1 MNRTLLIIIL
11 IISVV
16 AFLGSIYVCI
26 VQLTGQNIMIAALL
40 LLVSVYEAWQIRKT
54 SKNK

>member
-26 VQLTGQNIMIAALL
+26 VQLSGQNIMIAALL

>member
-1 MNRTLLIIIL
+1 MNRTLLITIL

>member
-40 LLVSVYEAWQIRKT
+40 LLVSVYEAWQMRKT

>member
-16 AFLGSIYVCI
+16 AFIGSIYVCI

>member
-1 MNRTLLIIIL
+1 MNRTLLIIIF